1 MPLSSSSHVR
11 FGVFELNVKTRELCN
26 GQQTIPLQE
35 QPYRVLLLLLE
46 YGGEG
51 ATRDDI
57 KSKLWP
63 NETVVDFDRSIN
75 AAVKN
80 LRKALSNSP
89 EGANYI
95 ETLPRVGYRLT
106 VPVQWVESGSP
117 EPIHRKVELDYTD
130 DATGWSSKLVAG
142 KRTGQQVSHYRVQ
155 EKLGGGGMG
164 VVYKAED
171 IRLHRFVALKFLP
184 DTLSRDPQ
192 ALARFRSEAQTASAL
207 NHPNIYTI
215 YDIGQED
222 GDAFLVMEFL
232 DGMTLKRRM
241 AGRPLESL
249 TLFRVAVDVANGLDA
264 AHNAGIIHRDIKP
277 ANIFVTRLGHAK
289 ILDFGL
295 AKMATQKAEAATAP
309 TTSVKTDSSGQLTTP
324 GSPLGTARYMS
335 PEQVLGKELDGR
347 SDLFSL
353 GVVLYEMAT
362 GNQPFRGDS
371 SEAIAEA
378 IVKQTP
384 VPPDRLNSDIP
395 STLEAIINKA
405 LEKDP
410 ELRYQHA
417 ADIGAEL
424 TREMKRLQSAL
435 EIYYNRESRNELA
448 LIPPSDRALPA
459 VETKQNGLAK
469 EGNGGNDVANPR
481 DPSRRRAIP
490 AIVITIAL
498 IAIVSLVAIRMLA
511 VDGRPQSGRLEG
523 STLIVTNAQGEE
535 LWRKSFPDGFRRDYY
550 AEGLAPRMWFGDL
563 TGTGH
568 CRCSPALPP
577 RRET

>member
-80 LRKALSNSP
+80 LRKALSNCP

-142 KRTGQQVSHYRVQ
+142 KRTGQQVSHYRVL

-241 AGRPLESL
+241 AGRPLELL

-335 PEQVLGKELDGR
+335 PEQVLGKELDAALRPILFRSCAIRNGDGQPAFSRRQFR
-347 SDLFSL
+347 SD
-353 GVVLYEMAT
+353 
-362 GNQPFRGDS
+362 R
-371 SEAIAEA
+371 
-378 IVKQTP
+378 
-384 VPPDRLNSDIP
+384 
-395 STLEAIINKA
+395 
-405 LEKDP
+405 
-410 ELRYQHA
+410 
-417 ADIGAEL
+417 
-424 TREMKRLQSAL
+424 
-435 EIYYNRESRNELA
+435 
-448 LIPPSDRALPA
+448 
-459 VETKQNGLAK
+459 
-469 EGNGGNDVANPR
+469 
-481 DPSRRRAIP
+481 
-490 AIVITIAL
+490 
-498 IAIVSLVAIRMLA
+498 
-511 VDGRPQSGRLEG
+511 
-523 STLIVTNAQGEE
+523 
-535 LWRKSFPDGFRRDYY
+535 
-550 AEGLAPRMWFGDL
+550 
-563 TGTGH
+563 
-568 CRCSPALPP
+568 
-577 RRET
+577 